1 MGFCRP
7 AGPEGGIKRNNSELR
22 IVASKKE
29 TPMMRQYRRI
39 KSELPGD
46 AILFFRLGDFYEMF
60 FEDAQVAAGIMD
72 IALTRRNNV
81 PMCGV
86 PYHAA
91 DQYLAKLVKAGKK
104 VAICDQV
111 EDPAQAKGIVKRE
124 LTRIV
129 TPGTAVEDSVLDSSR
144 HNFLAGIAV
153 VDGEVGLAI
162 LDLSTGLL
170 AGEKLQSTTALR
182 DAVAR
187 LSPAECA
194 APVSLVE
201 GGDIDGIRKL
211 MGVSGLSA
219 CEDWTFDC
227 EPAYDYLTR
236 HFGVRSLEGF
246 GCEGERAIVSAA
258 GGILYY
264 VKEDLHRNADHV
276 SRMTVRNASDYLVL
290 DETTCGNLDLLPLQ
304 GRDPSVSLL
313 KVMDVT
319 RTAMGARL
327 MRDWVIRP
335 LASADL
341 IRRRHDAVDACC
353 EDRVLLGELREVLGG
368 IRDMERLIARLGG
381 GGTNARDMLAMGQS
395 LSYLPTVKELVDGHS
410 VDLIAE
416 LGESIKLL
424 PVLEGMIAEAI
435 VDEPPAMI
443 KDGGVIR
450 DGYNADLDE
459 FRKAATEGRAW
470 LAEYQASEQA
480 RTGIKNLKIRHNK
493 VFGYYIEVSKAQLAN
508 VPEEYIRKQTLVNAE
523 RFITPELKEYENKVF
538 GAHEKAVALEH
549 ELLAEVRTAIAE
561 ETESIQSSALS
572 IAQLDVLASFADR
585 ALAMNYVRP
594 QIFTDDRLVVEE
606 GRHPVIEQMGD
617 TERFVPND
625 ARLDCTDNQLLIIT
639 GPNMAGKSTY
649 IRQVGLIVIMA
660 QMGSFV
666 PAAKAE
672 VGLVDRVFT
681 RVGASDDLARGRST
695 FMVEMEETANI
706 LNNAT
711 KASLIV
717 LDEIGRGTSTFDGIS
732 IAWAVAE
739 YLHNNDNVKA
749 KTLFATHYHELTDL
763 ALTMDGVKNYNVLA
777 KEQNDSVV
785 FLRKIVPGGA
795 DKSYGI
801 QVARLAGLPGEV
813 LDRAREILGNLEE
826 GELGETGQPKIAKK
840 RSRKGKYNPDQL
852 SLFGE

>member
-1 MGFCRP
+1 M
-7 AGPEGGIKRNNSELR
+7 
-22 IVASKKE
+22 ASNKE

-39 KSELPGD
+39 KSELPPEV
-46 AILFFRLGDFYEMF
+46 ILFFRLGDFYEMF
-60 FEDAQVAAGIMD
+60 FEDAQAAAGIMD
-72 IALTRRNNV
+72 IALTKRNNV

-91 DQYLAKLVKAGKK
+91 EQYLAKLVRAGKK

-129 TPGTAVEDSVLDSSR
+129 TPGTAVEDSVLDSTR
-144 HNFLAGIAV
+144 NNFLAGVAS
-153 VDGEVGLAI
+153 VDGEIGLAV

-170 AGEKLQSTTALR
+170 IGEKLPGVAALR
-182 DAVAR
+182 DVIAKI
-187 LSPAECA
+187 SPSECA
-194 APVSLVE
+194 APASLVE
-201 GGDIDGIRKL
+201 DGQLDDIRKA
-211 MGVSGLSA
+211 MGGAGLSA
-219 CEDWTFDC
+219 CEDWTFDH
-227 EPAYDYLTR
+227 EPAYDFLTR

-246 GCEGERAIVSAA
+246 GCEGEQAIVSAA

-276 SRMTVRNASDYLVL
+276 SRLRVRNASDYLVL
-290 DETTCGNLDLLPLQ
+290 DETTCGNLDLVPLR
-304 GRDPSVSLL
+304 GRDASVSLL

-327 MRDWVIRP
+327 LRDWILRP
-335 LASADL
+335 LASADP
-341 IRRRHDAVDACC
+341 IRRRHDAVEALCG
-353 EDRVLLGELREVLGG
+353 DRVLLGELREVLGG
-368 IRDMERLIARLGG
+368 VRDMERLIARLGG
-381 GGTNARDMLAMGQS
+381 GGSNARDILAMGQS
-395 LSYLPTVKELVDGHS
+395 LSFLPTVKELVDGHS

-416 LGESIKLL
+416 LGTRIKLL
-424 PVLEGMIAEAI
+424 PGLEKMIADAI

-450 DGYNADLDE
+450 DGYNPELDE
-459 FRKAATEGRAW
+459 FRKAATEGREW
-470 LAEYQASEQA
+470 LAEYQAGEQE
-480 RTGIKNLKIRHNK
+480 RTGIRNLKIRHNK

-508 VPEEYIRKQTLVNAE
+508 VPDEYIRKQTLVNAE

-549 ELLAEVRTAIAE
+549 QLLFEVRDAIAAK
-561 ETESIQSSALS
+561 TADIQSSADA
-572 IAQLDVLASFADR
+572 IAQLDVLGSFAER

-594 QIFTDDRLVVEE
+594 EICTDDKLVIRE
-606 GRHPVIEQMGD
+606 GRHPVIEQMAD

-625 ARLDCTDNQLLIIT
+625 ATLDCSENQLIIIT

-666 PAAKAE
+666 PASGAE
-672 VGLVDRVFT
+672 IGLVDRVFT

-711 KASLIV
+711 RASLIV

-739 YLHNNDNVKA
+739 YLHNNESTKA

-763 ALTMDGVKNYNVLA
+763 ALTMEGVKNYNVLA
-777 KEQNDSVV
+777 REQNDTVV

-801 QVARLAGLPGEV
+801 QVARLAGLPDEV

-840 RSRKGKYNPDQL
+840 RTRKGRHDPAQL
-852 SLFGE
+852 SLFDG

>member
-1 MGFCRP
+1 MRFCRP

-187 LSPAECA
+187 ISPAECA

-594 QIFTDDRLVVEE
+594 RIFTDDRLVVEE

>member
-1 MGFCRP
+1 
-7 AGPEGGIKRNNSELR
+7 
-22 IVASKKE
+22 
-29 TPMMRQYRRI
+29 
-39 KSELPGD
+39 
-46 AILFFRLGDFYEMF
+46 
-60 FEDAQVAAGIMD
+60 
-72 IALTRRNNV
+72 
-81 PMCGV
+81 
-86 PYHAA
+86 
-91 DQYLAKLVKAGKK
+91 
-104 VAICDQV
+104 
-111 EDPAQAKGIVKRE
+111 
-124 LTRIV
+124 
-129 TPGTAVEDSVLDSSR
+129 
-144 HNFLAGIAV
+144 
-153 VDGEVGLAI
+153 
-162 LDLSTGLL
+162 
-170 AGEKLQSTTALR
+170 
-182 DAVAR
+182 
-187 LSPAECA
+187 
-194 APVSLVE
+194 
-201 GGDIDGIRKL
+201 
-211 MGVSGLSA
+211 
-219 CEDWTFDC
+219 
-227 EPAYDYLTR
+227 
-236 HFGVRSLEGF
+236 
-246 GCEGERAIVSAA
+246 
-258 GGILYY
+258 
-264 VKEDLHRNADHV
+264 
-276 SRMTVRNASDYLVL
+276 
-290 DETTCGNLDLLPLQ
+290 
-304 GRDPSVSLL
+304 
-313 KVMDVT
+313 MDVT

-353 EDRVLLGELREVLGG
+353 KDRVLLGELREVLGG

-395 LSYLPTVKELVDGHS
+395 LSYLPTVKELVDGHF

-594 QIFTDDRLVVEE
+594 LISTDDRLVVEE

-625 ARLDCTDNQLLIIT
+625 AKLDCTDNQLLIIT

>member
-1 MGFCRP
+1 M
-7 AGPEGGIKRNNSELR
+7 
-22 IVASKKE
+22 ASNKE

-39 KSELPGD
+39 KSELP
-46 AILFFRLGDFYEMF
+46 AEVILFFRLGDFYEMF
-60 FEDAQVAAGIMD
+60 FEDAQAAAGIMD
-72 IALTRRNNV
+72 IALTKRNNV

-91 DQYLAKLVKAGKK
+91 EQYLAKLVRAGKK

-129 TPGTAVEDSVLDSSR
+129 TPGTAVEDSVLDSTR
-144 HNFLAGIAV
+144 NNFLAGVAS
-153 VDGEVGLAI
+153 VDGEIGLAV

-170 AGEKLQSTTALR
+170 IGEKLPGVAALR
-182 DAVAR
+182 DVIAKI
-187 LSPAECA
+187 SPSECA
-194 APVSLVE
+194 APASLVE
-201 GGDIDGIRKL
+201 DGQLDDIRKA
-211 MGVSGLSA
+211 MGGTGLSA
-219 CEDWTFDC
+219 CEDWTFDH
-227 EPAYDYLTR
+227 EPAYDFLTR

-246 GCEGERAIVSAA
+246 GCEGEQAIVSAA

-276 SRMTVRNASDYLVL
+276 SRLRVRNASDYLVL
-290 DETTCGNLDLLPLQ
+290 DETTCGNLDLVPLR
-304 GRDPSVSLL
+304 GRDASVSLL

-327 MRDWVIRP
+327 LRDWVLRP
-335 LASADL
+335 LASADP
-341 IRRRHDAVDACC
+341 IRRRHDAVEALCG
-353 EDRVLLGELREVLGG
+353 DRVLLGELREVLGG
-368 IRDMERLIARLGG
+368 VRDMERLIARLGG
-381 GGTNARDMLAMGQS
+381 GGSNARDILAMGQS
-395 LSYLPTVKELVDGHS
+395 LSFLPTVKELIDGHS

-416 LGESIKLL
+416 LGTRIKLL
-424 PVLEGMIAEAI
+424 PGLEKMIADAI

-443 KDGGVIR
+443 KDGGIIR
-450 DGYNADLDE
+450 DGYNPELDE
-459 FRKAATEGRAW
+459 FRKAATEGREW
-470 LAEYQASEQA
+470 LAEYQAGEQE
-480 RTGIKNLKIRHNK
+480 RTGIRNLKIRHNK

-508 VPEEYIRKQTLVNAE
+508 VPDEYIRKQTLVNAE

-549 ELLAEVRTAIAE
+549 QLLFEVRDAIAAK
-561 ETESIQSSALS
+561 TADIQSSADA
-572 IAQLDVLASFADR
+572 IAQLDVLGSFADR

-594 QIFTDDRLVVEE
+594 EICTDDKLVIRE
-606 GRHPVIEQMGD
+606 GRHPVIEQMAD

-625 ARLDCTDNQLLIIT
+625 ATLDCAENQLIIIT

-666 PAAKAE
+666 PASGAE
-672 VGLVDRVFT
+672 IGLVDRVFT

-739 YLHNNDNVKA
+739 YLHNNENTKA

-763 ALTMDGVKNYNVLA
+763 ALTMEGVKNYNVLA
-777 KEQNDSVV
+777 REQNDTVV
-785 FLRKIVPGGA
+785 FLRRIVPGGA

-801 QVARLAGLPGEV
+801 QVARLAGLPDEV

-840 RSRKGKYNPDQL
+840 RTRKGKDDPAQL
-852 SLFGE
+852 SLFDG

>member
-1 MGFCRP
+1 M
-7 AGPEGGIKRNNSELR
+7 
-22 IVASKKE
+22 ASNKE

-39 KSELPGD
+39 KSELSPEV
-46 AILFFRLGDFYEMF
+46 ILFFRLGDFYEMF
-60 FEDAQVAAGIMD
+60 FEDAQAAAGVMD
-72 IALTRRNNV
+72 IALTKRNNV

-91 DQYLAKLVKAGKK
+91 EQYLAKLVRAGKK

-111 EDPAQAKGIVKRE
+111 EDPAQAKGIVRRE
-124 LTRIV
+124 VTRIV
-129 TPGTAVEDSVLDSSR
+129 TPGTAVEDSVLDSTR
-144 HNFLAGIAV
+144 NNFLAGVALA
-153 VDGEVGLAI
+153 DGVIGLAV
-162 LDLSTGLL
+162 LDISTGLL
-170 AGEKLQSTTALR
+170 IGERLPGVAALR
-182 DAVAR
+182 DVIAKI
-187 LSPAECA
+187 SPSECA
-194 APVSLVE
+194 APASLVE
-201 GGDIDGIRKL
+201 DGQLDDIRKA
-211 MGVSGLSA
+211 MGGTGLSP
-219 CEDWTFDC
+219 CEDWTFDH
-227 EPAYDYLTR
+227 EPAYDFLTR
-236 HFGVRSLEGF
+236 HFSVRSLEGF
-246 GCEGERAIVSAA
+246 GCEDEQAIVSAA

-264 VKEDLHRNADHV
+264 VKEDLRRNADHV
-276 SRMTVRNASDYLVL
+276 SRLRVRNASDYLVL
-290 DETTCGNLDLLPLQ
+290 DETTCGNLDLVPLR
-304 GRDPSVSLL
+304 GRDSSVSLL
-313 KVMDVT
+313 KVMDGT

-327 MRDWVIRP
+327 LRDWILRP
-335 LASADL
+335 LASAGP
-341 IRRRHDAVDACC
+341 IRKRHDAVEALYG
-353 EDRVLLGELREVLGG
+353 DRVLLGELREVLGG
-368 IRDMERLIARLGG
+368 VRDMERLIARLGG
-381 GGTNARDMLAMGQS
+381 GSSNARDILAMGQS
-395 LSYLPTVKELVDGHS
+395 LSFLPTVKELVNGHS
-410 VDLIAE
+410 AELVAE
-416 LGESIKLL
+416 LGAKIKLL
-424 PVLEGMIAEAI
+424 PDLEKMIADAI

-459 FRKAATEGRAW
+459 FRKGATAGRAW
-470 LAEYQASEQA
+470 LAEYQADEQE

-493 VFGYYIEVSKAQLAN
+493 VFGYYIEISKAQLAN

-549 ELLAEVRTAIAE
+549 QLLFEVRDSIAAETAG
-561 ETESIQSSALS
+561 IQSSADA
-572 IAQLDVLASFADR
+572 IAQLDVLASFGER

-594 QIFTDDRLVVEE
+594 QICTDDKLIVRD
-606 GRHPVIEQMGD
+606 GRHPVIEQMAD

-625 ARLDCTDNQLLIIT
+625 ATLDCTENQLMIIT

-666 PAAKAE
+666 PASEA
-672 VGLVDRVFT
+672 VIGLVDRVFT

-711 KASLIV
+711 GQSLIV

-739 YLHNNDNVKA
+739 YLHNNENVKA

-763 ALTMDGVKNYNVLA
+763 ALTMEGVKNYNVLA
-777 KEQNDSVV
+777 REQNDTVV

-801 QVARLAGLPGEV
+801 QVARLAGLPDEV
-813 LDRAREILGNLEE
+813 LARAREILGNLEE
-826 GELGETGQPKIAKK
+826 GELGETGQPKIARK
-840 RSRKGKYNPDQL
+840 RTRKGKYDPAQL
-852 SLFGE
+852 SLFDG

>member
-1 MGFCRP
+1 LESRP
-7 AGPEGGIKRNNSELR
+7 
-22 IVASKKE
+22 VASNKE

-39 KSELPGD
+39 KSELPPEV
-46 AILFFRLGDFYEMF
+46 ILFFRLGDFYEMF
-60 FEDAQVAAGIMD
+60 FEDAQAAAGIMD
-72 IALTRRNNV
+72 IALTKRNNV

-91 DQYLAKLVKAGKK
+91 EQYLAKLVRAGKK

-129 TPGTAVEDSVLDSSR
+129 TPGTAVEDSVLDSTR
-144 HNFLAGIAV
+144 NNFLAGVAS
-153 VDGEVGLAI
+153 VDGEIGLAV

-170 AGEKLQSTTALR
+170 IGEKLPGVAALR
-182 DAVAR
+182 DVIAKI
-187 LSPAECA
+187 SPSECA
-194 APVSLVE
+194 APASLVE
-201 GGDIDGIRKL
+201 DGQLDDIRKA
-211 MGVSGLSA
+211 MGGAGLSA
-219 CEDWTFDC
+219 CEDWTFDH
-227 EPAYDYLTR
+227 EPAYDFLTR

-246 GCEGERAIVSAA
+246 GCEGEQAIVSAA

-276 SRMTVRNASDYLVL
+276 SRLRVRNASDYLVL
-290 DETTCGNLDLLPLQ
+290 DETTCGNLDLVPLR
-304 GRDPSVSLL
+304 GRDASVSLL

-327 MRDWVIRP
+327 LRDWILRP
-335 LASADL
+335 LASADP
-341 IRRRHDAVDACC
+341 IRRRHDAVEALCG
-353 EDRVLLGELREVLGG
+353 DRVLLGELREVLGG
-368 IRDMERLIARLGG
+368 VRDMERLIARLGG
-381 GGTNARDMLAMGQS
+381 GGSNARDILAMGQS
-395 LSYLPTVKELVDGHS
+395 LSFLPTVKELVDGHS

-416 LGESIKLL
+416 LGTRIKLL
-424 PVLEGMIAEAI
+424 PGLEKMIADAI

-450 DGYNADLDE
+450 DGYNPELDE
-459 FRKAATEGRAW
+459 FRKAATEGREW
-470 LAEYQASEQA
+470 LAEYQAGEQE
-480 RTGIKNLKIRHNK
+480 RTGIRNLKIRHNK

-508 VPEEYIRKQTLVNAE
+508 VPDEYIRKQTLVNAE

-549 ELLAEVRTAIAE
+549 QLLFEVRDAIAAK
-561 ETESIQSSALS
+561 TADIQSSADA
-572 IAQLDVLASFADR
+572 IAQLDVLGSFAER

-594 QIFTDDRLVVEE
+594 EICTDDKLVIRE
-606 GRHPVIEQMGD
+606 GRHPVIEQMAD

-625 ARLDCTDNQLLIIT
+625 ATLDCSENQLIIIT

-666 PAAKAE
+666 PASGAE
-672 VGLVDRVFT
+672 IGLVDRVFT

-711 KASLIV
+711 RASLIV

-739 YLHNNDNVKA
+739 YLHNNESTKA

-763 ALTMDGVKNYNVLA
+763 ALTMEGVKNYNVLA
-777 KEQNDSVV
+777 REQNDTVV

-801 QVARLAGLPGEV
+801 QVARLAGLPDEV

-840 RSRKGKYNPDQL
+840 RTRKGRHDPAQL
-852 SLFGE
+852 SLFDG

>member
-1 MGFCRP
+1 
-7 AGPEGGIKRNNSELR
+7 
-22 IVASKKE
+22 
-29 TPMMRQYRRI
+29 MMRQYRRI
-39 KSELPGD
+39 KSELP
-46 AILFFRLGDFYEMF
+46 AEVILFFRLGDFYEMF
-60 FEDAQVAAGIMD
+60 FEDAQAAAGIMD
-72 IALTRRNNV
+72 IALTKRNNV

-91 DQYLAKLVKAGKK
+91 EQYLAKLVRAGKK

-129 TPGTAVEDSVLDSSR
+129 TPGTAVEDSVLDSTR
-144 HNFLAGIAV
+144 NNFLAGVAS
-153 VDGEVGLAI
+153 VDGEIGLAV

-170 AGEKLQSTTALR
+170 IGEKLPGVAALR
-182 DAVAR
+182 DVIAKI
-187 LSPAECA
+187 SPSECA
-194 APVSLVE
+194 APASLVE
-201 GGDIDGIRKL
+201 DGQLDDIRKA
-211 MGVSGLSA
+211 MGGTGLSA
-219 CEDWTFDC
+219 CEDWTFDH
-227 EPAYDYLTR
+227 EPAYDFLTR

-246 GCEGERAIVSAA
+246 GCEGEQAIVSAA

-276 SRMTVRNASDYLVL
+276 SRLRVRNASDYLVL
-290 DETTCGNLDLLPLQ
+290 DETTCGNLDLVPLR
-304 GRDPSVSLL
+304 GRDASVSLL

-327 MRDWVIRP
+327 LRDWVLRP
-335 LASADL
+335 LASADP
-341 IRRRHDAVDACC
+341 IRRRHDAVEALCG
-353 EDRVLLGELREVLGG
+353 DRVLLGELREVLGG
-368 IRDMERLIARLGG
+368 VRDMERLIARLGG
-381 GGTNARDMLAMGQS
+381 GGSNARDILAMGQS
-395 LSYLPTVKELVDGHS
+395 LSFLPTVKELIDGHS

-416 LGESIKLL
+416 LGTRIKLL
-424 PVLEGMIAEAI
+424 PGLEKMIADAI

-443 KDGGVIR
+443 KDGGIIR
-450 DGYNADLDE
+450 DGYNPELDE
-459 FRKAATEGRAW
+459 FRKAATEGREW
-470 LAEYQASEQA
+470 LAEYQAGEQE
-480 RTGIKNLKIRHNK
+480 RTGIRNLKIRHNK

-508 VPEEYIRKQTLVNAE
+508 VPDEYIRKQTLVNAE

-549 ELLAEVRTAIAE
+549 QLLFEVRDAIAAK
-561 ETESIQSSALS
+561 TADIQSSADA
-572 IAQLDVLASFADR
+572 IAQLDVLGSFADR

-594 QIFTDDRLVVEE
+594 EICTDDKLVIRE
-606 GRHPVIEQMGD
+606 GRHPVIEQMAD

-625 ARLDCTDNQLLIIT
+625 ATLDCAENQLIIIT

-666 PAAKAE
+666 PASGAE
-672 VGLVDRVFT
+672 IGLVDRVFT

-739 YLHNNDNVKA
+739 YLHNNENTKA

-763 ALTMDGVKNYNVLA
+763 ALTMEGVKNYNVLA
-777 KEQNDSVV
+777 REQNDTVV
-785 FLRKIVPGGA
+785 FLRRIVPGGA

-801 QVARLAGLPGEV
+801 QVARLAGLPDEV

-840 RSRKGKYNPDQL
+840 RTRKGKDDPAQL
-852 SLFGE
+852 SLFDG